1 MSDFLLRRIVSLEK
15 QMKAARRA
23 SHLGQSSFRGS
34 IDEKDADGNLVGRT
48 GEQHDGTHGSQAL
61 DGPVP
66 AMPSLPTV
74 AVAPGSLVISWDGRL
89 VEDDGVTGRPQP
101 LDFQCVEVFFAV
113 GRQPGLGDMAG
124 AITAPAGG
132 AKTFA
137 VPAGDYLI
145 ALRSKS
151 TPGRT
156 SALTAVVS
164 ATVPAMVSEA
174 TIDLIEERLAEA
186 RTEIYQSGSDL
197 NQRIGNAF
205 LQGSNA
211 AALANTAQQAAID
224 AALLASGKGRVVAQ
238 ATAPAWEEN
247 TLWIDTSKG
256 NLPHTAVTQTVT
268 DSGGTADAATT
279 PLTSGS
285 ANQFTRTDDQG
296 PNGGPAFTRNSAT
309 HGMVTTTSFG
319 QDYETEV
326 TVYFDDVSG
335 NTVIGGLWVLSTG
348 AAASGLIITM
358 DLRRSNT
365 SSAALQIRRGTASAG
380 TIPFNLPNNHPLPN
394 THYRLWA
401 KVSLTQIT
409 IRLFSMNGTQIFEHV
424 LNDPSLAA
432 TGDRVGIHAYGVTR
446 HSNFRATKRVWVA
459 VQDTAIKAASDRAG
473 SALTAAGVADGKAV
487 SAAGAAAAAQTT
499 ADQATTAA
507 GSAQTKADQAAQE
520 ALAAAG
526 LAGSKGEVIY
536 QISAPTGSRANS
548 ANLWIRTSDNRPHTY
563 DGNGW
568 VAVTDKTA
576 TDAAAAAATA
586 KSAADTAQA
595 AADAAKTRADQ
606 AHTLAGTALT
616 NAESAITSANARN
629 AMYRST
635 SAPSGVANRIG
646 DMWWRFA
653 DNTFSQVIGTWMWAG
668 DSWVQSQMAHQVI
681 ASVDVGSLTV
691 VGQAVLAQAVIDF
704 LWANVVRAKKITT
717 DMMLVGSGQNLA
729 VDYAMTT
736 ADAYSLPTGGSVAT
750 TGGRYGGGS
759 LLMASSTS
767 QRIIYTGLQ
776 PQYLIPVK
784 PGEEYRISATFL
796 STVAIT
802 AANRVAINVRYLSS
816 TGTWVNTTTLVQ
828 NTAAVAANVS
838 VELTGTVV
846 VPANVTH
853 LSVGFVKQAVHNA
866 TTRVTEYAVY
876 PMTNASLIVDGA
888 VLARHIDIVSLTAA
902 SAFIDSVR
910 SLGIRIVNAAG
921 EVMLDLTGS
930 GEQVLTIPGPNG
942 TPVVSLD
949 NAGRVTGK
957 VVTASD
963 SMLYRGTEL
972 EQYWS
977 RMPEGLISIGGF
989 GGVPGSRLYI
999 AANREMG
1006 IFDIP
1011 MPVLNDRWYRVTVVL
1026 ATYPSTANPEIEVI
1040 LRCSPLDQNVVVTPA
1055 ASPLIT
1061 SRRAGRFDPSAWDTK
1076 TITMWFRNSALPSF
1090 ATVGSRIRVL
1100 LSLYVNGNT
1109 YVDANTTM
1117 SIEAIGPALPFTQT
1131 INQGGATTPPPG
1143 SSTAPPAPTPPPSSS
1158 EVTYTREWYATQHR
1172 SYINDGGGYDG
1183 GQQGLDYAMQGY
1195 SSYTAGKG
1203 RQASLIF
1210 FNSPDI
1216 RAALAGS
1223 TIEAVSIYVKNSSFF
1238 AASGGTARI
1247 MNHNQDG
1254 PGGTSI
1260 ASMSHVMDVNMAR
1273 GEGRWIEMPVAFA
1286 NMLKDGSSR
1295 GFGFAALGSS
1305 AGQYYGQ
1312 FEAAP
1317 SRIAIRY
1324 RK

>member
-1 MSDFLLRRIVSLEK
+1 MSDFLLRRIVALEK

-164 ATVPAMVSEA
+164 ASVPAMVSEA

-186 RTEIYQSGSDL
+186 RTEIYQSGSAL
-197 NQRIGNAF
+197 NQRIGDAF
-205 LQGSNA
+205 LKGENA
-211 AALANTAQQAAID
+211 AALADTAQQAA
-224 AALLASGKGRVVAQ
+224 
-238 ATAPAWEEN
+238 EN
-247 TLWIDTSKG
+247 
-256 NLPHTAVTQTVT
+256 
-268 DSGGTADAATT
+268 
-279 PLTSGS
+279 
-285 ANQFTRTDDQG
+285 
-296 PNGGPAFTRNSAT
+296 
-309 HGMVTTTSFG
+309 
-319 QDYETEV
+319 
-326 TVYFDDVSG
+326 
-335 NTVIGGLWVLSTG
+335 
-348 AAASGLIITM
+348 
-358 DLRRSNT
+358 
-365 SSAALQIRRGTASAG
+365 
-380 TIPFNLPNNHPLPN
+380 
-394 THYRLWA
+394 
-401 KVSLTQIT
+401 
-409 IRLFSMNGTQIFEHV
+409 
-424 LNDPSLAA
+424 
-432 TGDRVGIHAYGVTR
+432 
-446 HSNFRATKRVWVA
+446 
-459 VQDTAIKAASDRAG
+459 
-473 SALTAAGVADGKAV
+473 ALTAAGVADGKAV
-487 SAAGAAAAAQTT
+487 NAAGAAAAAQTT
-499 ADQATTAA
+499 ADQATTTA
-507 GSAQTKADQAAQE
+507 GSAQTKADQAAQD

-526 LAGSKGEVIY
+526 LADSKGEVIY
-536 QISAPTGSRANS
+536 QVSAPTGSRANS

-563 DGNGW
+563 DGNSW
-568 VAVTDKTA
+568 VAITDKTA

-595 AADAAKTRADQ
+595 AADAAKTRADE
-606 AHTLAGTALT
+606 AHTLAGTAIT

-635 SAPSGVANRIG
+635 SAPSGVANRVG
-646 DMWWRFA
+646 DMWWQFSDA
-653 DNTFSQVIGTWMWAG
+653 TFTRVIGTWMWAG
-668 DSWVQSQMAHQVI
+668 ASWVQSQMAHQVI

-717 DMMLVGSGQNLA
+717 DMMLVGSGRNLA
-729 VDYAMTT
+729 VDSAMTT

-802 AANRVAINVRYLSS
+802 AANRVAINVRYLSP

-828 NTAAVAANVS
+828 NAAAVAANVS

-876 PMTNASLIVDGA
+876 SMTNASLIVDGA

-902 SAFIDSVR
+902 SAFIESVR

-972 EQYWS
+972 EQYWA

-989 GGVPGSRLYI
+989 GGVSESRLYI

-1011 MPVLNDRWYRVTVVL
+1011 MPVLNDRWYRVTIVL

-1040 LRCSPLDQNVVVTPA
+1040 LRCSPLDQNVVVTPS
-1055 ASPLIT
+1055 ASPMIT
-1061 SRRAGRFDPSAWDTK
+1061 SRRAGRFDASAWDTK
-1076 TITMWFRNSALPSF
+1076 TITMWFRNSSLPSF

-1117 SIEAIGPALPFTQT
+1117 SIEAIGSALPFTQT

-1172 SYINDGGGYDG
+1172 SYINDGGAYDG

-1195 SSYTAGKG
+1195 SSYTPGKG

-1223 TIEAVSIYVKNSSFF
+1223 TIEAVSIYIKNSSFF

-1260 ASMSHVMDVNMAR
+1260 ASMSHVMDVNMGR

-1295 GFGFAALGSS
+1295 GFGFASLGSS